1 MAIRKS
7 FSVVCDVK
15 GCQGATA
22 PMPNRTAA
30 RVMAIHTGW
39 QLYTDTRKKERAR
52 CIVHKKDLRSSQVA
66 VILES

>member
-1 MAIRKS
+1 MIRKS

-22 PMPNRTAA
+22 PMPNRDAA

-39 QLYTDTRKKERAR
+39 QLYIDSRKKERAR
-52 CIVHKKDLRSSQVA
+52 CIVHKKDLRYSQA
-66 VILES
+66 PVIIES